1 MNPLTRNIP
10 FFLFLLRQGTVGVHS
25 EHGQSPHTQPGPQLD
40 RPHSWRSLWR
50 AVQACEAGHDLQ
62 QAPDPASW
70 SPLCKVPLKLCLLC
84 FSKKCLSG
92 NIPDD
97 NATKEFFL
105 KLERFVTK
113 RQGGDAGV
121 KTFISLLSKCAACL
135 KQYKYFHSNRMLCYH
150 ASSLFLFH
158 IIYTKKKR

>member
-1 MNPLTRNIP
+1 MAQFLSIKWIHLLEIFL

-62 QAPDPASW
+62 QAPDPASR

-92 NIPDD
+92 NIPDN
-97 NATKEFFL
+97 NATKEFFFTGAL
-105 KLERFVTK
+105 CH
-113 RQGGDAGV
+113 Q
-121 KTFISLLSKCAACL
+121 KTGRRRRCQNIHQL
-135 KQYKYFHSNRMLCYH
+135 
-150 ASSLFLFH
+150 
-158 IIYTKKKR
+158 IIQMCWMFKAI